1 MKIDIVLLSYG
12 EPVHAA
18 FLEQWRYSNRI
29 LNKLTR
35 LVAPIP
41 KLLIPLIGAW
51 RGRVRVENYK
61 ANGYS
66 SPLESITEQQ
76 ANLLRK
82 ALSKSETDHN
92 WNVHAA
98 YEFRD
103 PSLSHVLDGIRNDFC
118 DKLSDSCDQLL
129 MIPMY
134 AAQSDF
140 TTGISQRDFHQYHI
154 VNKHSFPDS
163 RFLIFRNYLDQL
175 ADLMIRFIRRKI
187 TEYGISS
194 EECGECGL
202 LLGCHGT
209 VINPPD
215 GITDTG
221 YSDTKQLY
229 DLLENAL
236 QAEFKTVSIGW
247 MNHRK
252 GGEWTT
258 PTFQSAADYI
268 RNQGIKRL
276 IYFPFGFLADNA
288 ETQLESKKILHDIGI
303 DDYIHLPCLNDDAE
317 FIDFLAQRVI
327 NQIASLS
334 K

>member
-1 MKIDIVLLSYG
+1 MNIDIVLLSYG

-41 KLLIPLIGAW
+41 KAVIPLIGAW
-51 RGRVRVENYK
+51 RGRIRVKNYK
-61 ANGYS
+61 ANNYVS
-66 SPLESITEQQ
+66 LLESITEQQ
-76 ANLLRK
+76 TYLLHNYLCEF
-82 ALSKSETDHN
+82 AQDHV
-92 WNVHAA
+92 WRVQAA
-98 YEFRD
+98 YEFRN
-103 PSLSHVLDGIRNDFC
+103 PSLSHVLDAIRRYPG
-118 DKLSDSCDQLL
+118 DQLL

-140 TTGISQRDFHQYHI
+140 TTGISQCDFDRYQES
-154 VNKHSFPDS
+154 NKPFFPNAH
-163 RFLIFRNYLDQL
+163 FLTFRSHLDKL
-175 ADLMIRFIRRKI
+175 AVLMVGFIRRKI
-187 TEYGISS
+187 QEYGITYK
-194 EECGECGL
+194 ECKECGL

-221 YSDTKQLY
+221 YGDTKRLY
-229 DLLENAL
+229 DLIEIQLHS
-236 QAEFKTVSIGW
+236 EFKTVSIGW

-258 PTFQSAADYI
+258 PAFESAADDI
-268 RNQGIKRL
+268 RNQGVKRL

-303 DDYIHLPCLNDDAE
+303 DDYIHLPCLNDDMS
-317 FIDFLAQRVI
+317 FIDFLAECVI
-327 NQIASLS
+327 DQMERGIKN